1 VDASASYTVKEGD
14 TLSALA
20 RQYRSTVADLARAN
34 GLAPDATIRVGQGL
48 RLPAGVWSDRL
59 GIRVS
64 KPAPGAKIT
73 APVTVE
79 GTAATFEGQVM
90 VEVLAADGSS
100 LGKVSVKTTGGGVGD
115 HGDFRASVPLPAS
128 SAGSPVTIRLYWPSP
143 RDGVPMDE
151 VRIPVTVLAS

>member
-79 GTAATFEGQVM
+79 GKVI

-100 LGKVSVKTTGGGVGD
+100 LGKLSVKTTGGGVGD

-151 VRIPVTVLAS
+151 VRIPVTMLAS